1 MNIHHEMD
9 PMKVLVKLQKE
20 LNEVNTKIDQTL
32 KKQNLEVDEIDLAI
46 GFLNTAIRQLDYA
59 VEDLIESKNVMLA

>member
-1 MNIHHEMD
+1 MNTTHEMD

-20 LNEVNTKIDQTL
+20 LNEVNAKIDQTL

-46 GFLNTAIRQLDYA
+46 EFLNTAIRQLDYA